1 MTVFEKF
8 SKSEL
13 QTKFNIMLQLTSF
26 NSSCRF
32 RKNCSAEQKNAL
44 KNEDKLFEDKQI
56 FFSLL
61 EDKQNFKFEGI

>member
-1 MTVFEKF
+1 MTVFEKT

-13 QTKFNIMLQLTSF
+13 QAKFKIMLQLTSF

-32 RKNCSAEQKNAL
+32 RKNCSAEQKNVL
-44 KNEDKLFEDKQI
+44 KNKVKLFEDKQI

-61 EDKQNFKFEGI
+61 GDKQNFKFGGI